1 MNARCKDS
9 FLPNSCTHNKRRIT
23 FDCFTAF
30 PARPRIAHSPKRRVV
45 MKVQGIEGM
54 SADRLQFEIQRGG
67 KFVFYQ
73 YAISVLVMSFRRSS
87 DVYFIPAGESAIT
100 KGLPWSL
107 ISLVAG
113 WWGIPWGPIFTIQSL
128 VTNFKGGK
136 DVTAELSARMTQS
149 PSPAAIAAKA

>member
-1 MNARCKDS
+1 
-9 FLPNSCTHNKRRIT
+9 
-23 FDCFTAF
+23 
-30 PARPRIAHSPKRRVV
+30 
-45 MKVQGIEGM
+45 MKIQGIEGM
-54 SADRLQFEIQRGG
+54 SPDRLQFEIQRGA
-67 KFVFYQ
+67 KLVFYQ

-87 DVYFIPAGESAIT
+87 DVYFIPAGESAVK

-136 DVTAELSARMTQS
+136 DVTAELSVRLTQV
-149 PSPAAIAAKA
+149 PATPVAAAAKV

>member
-1 MNARCKDS
+1 
-9 FLPNSCTHNKRRIT
+9 
-23 FDCFTAF
+23 
-30 PARPRIAHSPKRRVV
+30 
-45 MKVQGIEGM
+45 MKIQGIEGM